1 MAVGTASAAAAA
13 GKVKAA
19 TPPGA
24 EPAVGDPTARVKTN
38 KNAAKIF
45 GGTSK
50 VPMHGDEVHNSA
62 APFKSKNMS
71 NTKLKDLRSNDK
83 NIDLDKGN
91 NMPVKRSG
99 FGPSTAF
106 GGVSNP
112 ELNKTNKGVS
122 VNDFD
127 DTVTKSNS
135 PAEYAPFKMMG
146 HEHPGIKQRTP
157 AALKAFGTKDSDMP
171 EKISTTPGKYAGGTG
186 SSPAKLGLFGGIM
199 DMAKKKWGK
208 KNTNKTV
215 DPIEGAE
222 GMGEAHVMGAPVE
235 GGGDGGTVPPHG
247 DEAHTGGAIGG
258 EPEGFQAMGFKD
270 FKGMSTKDRGQYMK
284 GLNKDD
290 LKTQM
295 QSNHKSMM
303 GGGGGSGWGGFSSAI
318 GGMFSD
324 VRLKE
329 KIEKTGKSPSGIPTY
344 EFNYIGD
351 NNRYSGVMAQ
361 DLIEMNIDAVSMDDS
376 GFYKVDYNNIDVDI
390 HLIN

>member
-13 GKVKAA
+13 GKIKAA

-38 KNAAKIF
+38 KNAAKVLNN
-45 GGTSK
+45 TSK
-50 VPMHGDEVHNSA
+50 VPTHGDEAHTSA

-71 NTKLKDLRSNDK
+71 DTELKDLRPNDK

-91 NMPVKRSG
+91 SMPVKRSG

-112 ELNKTNKGVS
+112 EL
-122 VNDFD
+122 
-127 DTVTKSNS
+127 TKNS
-135 PAEYAPFKMMG
+135 PTEYAPFKMMG

-171 EKISTTPGKYAGGTG
+171 EKISTTPGKYADGTG
-186 SSPAKLGLFGGIM
+186 SSPAKGWLSNIKNAAKKVFGG
-199 DMAKKKWGK
+199 KS
-208 KNTNKTV
+208 
-215 DPIEGAE
+215 GATGTSGDVE
-222 GMGEAHVMGAPVE
+222 TATDGAPPSMRELAGVGNPVE
-235 GGGDGGTVPPHG
+235 GGGDGGAVPPHG
-247 DEAHTGGAIGG
+247 DEAHSGGAIGG

-376 GFYKVDYNNIDVDI
+376 GFYKVNYNNIDVDM

>member
-19 TPPGA
+19 TSPGA
-24 EPAVGDPTARVKTN
+24 EPAVGDPTAKVKTN
-38 KNAAKIF
+38 KNAAKVAV
-45 GGTSK
+45 GGK
-50 VPMHGDEVHNSA
+50 VPTHGDEAHNSA
-62 APFKSKNMS
+62 APFKNKNMS

-112 ELNKTNKGVS
+112 EL
-122 VNDFD
+122 
-127 DTVTKSNS
+127 TKNS
-135 PAEYAPFKMMG
+135 TEYAPFKMMG
-146 HEHPGIKQRTP
+146 HELPGIKQ
-157 AALKAFGTKDSDMP
+157 KAPLEMSM
-171 EKISTTPGKYAGGTG
+171 EKTHINENMVDGISITPGKYADGTG
-186 SSPAKLGLFGGIM
+186 SSPAKSWLSNIVDSVRRKKGSSQATVAAPPPEENMADGVFG
-199 DMAKKKWGK
+199 
-208 KNTNKTV
+208 T
-215 DPIEGAE
+215 
-222 GMGEAHVMGAPVE
+222 PVE
-235 GGGDGGTVPPHG
+235 GGGDGGAVPPHG
-247 DEAHTGGAIGG
+247 DEAHSGGAIGGG

-270 FKGMSTKDRGQYMK
+270 FKGMNTKDRGQYMK
-284 GLNKDD
+284 GLSKEDM
-290 LKTQM
+290 KTQM
-295 QSNHKSMM
+295 ASNHKGMM
-303 GGGGGSGWGGFSSAI
+303 GGGGSGWGGFGKAI

-376 GFYKVDYNNIDVDI
+376 GFYKVDYNNIDVDM